1 MMKVV
6 LLLAATALL
15 WSGSALAQHK
25 HGDAKGPNGGPM
37 QDIAGVHAELV
48 TAGTAVTLNIF
59 DEANKPVS
67 TKGFS
72 GSALIVAGPDRETV
86 ILAPSGENALKGEAK
101 KAIAGGAAIT
111 VVVKTAAGK
120 SGQARF

>member
-1 MMKVV
+1 MKLV
-6 LLLAATALL
+6 LLLAAALL

-37 QDIAGVHAELV
+37 QDVAGVHVELV
-48 TAGTAVTLNIF
+48 TAGTTVTLNVF

-72 GSALIVAGPDRETV
+72 GSALVVNGANRETV
-86 ILAPSGENALKGEAK
+86 ALVPSGDNALKGDAK
-101 KAIAGGAAIT
+101 AAIVGGAAIT
-111 VVVKTAAGK
+111 VMVKTGAGK
-120 SGQARF
+120 SGQAR

>member
-1 MMKVV
+1 MKLA
-6 LLLAATALL
+6 LLLAAALL

-48 TAGTAVTLNIF
+48 ATGTSVTVNIF
-59 DEANKPVS
+59 DEATKPIS

-72 GSALIVAGPDRETV
+72 GSALIVAGADRETV
-86 ILAPSGENALKGEAK
+86 MLAPSGENTLKGEAR
-101 KAIAGGAAIT
+101 KAIAAGAAVT